1 MHHMLWL
8 ALFIFGPSVL
18 TLDLAVAAH

>member
-1 MHHMLWL
+1 MLWL
-8 ALFIFGPSVL
+8 ALFIVGPAVL